1 MTDQL
6 HLTVK
11 RCLERYRFFS
21 LKQPLVVAVSTGVD
35 SMTLLHVLSALLPA
49 NQVVVAHVNHHLRAQ
64 SQQEEQFLRQRC
76 QQMGVRLYVDQ
87 WEKHPQ
93 YGIENAARQERYR
106 FFAQVMH
113 ETKAAYLLTAH
124 HENDLAETMLMKL
137 LRTGDVTA
145 TVGIREARPFA
156 NGQLLRPFLRV
167 TKKSLIE
174 YARAHQLKWYEDAT
188 NQEDMTLRNRVR
200 HHYLPEWEQ
209 ENPRVVEHL
218 LKFHDQLT
226 ELLTMKDAIVTSLMT
241 KLIHNGQLDIASYQ
255 QQEPLLRRWLL
266 YRWINDQGMFAL
278 QEQRSRQI
286 DHFLCNQQSPSSTM
300 MISSDLQLIKNYQE
314 AELKKVQNLT
324 TKKQKVSGF
333 MVKFDHWYTGPT
345 GDQWGIFS
353 HPQEHTL
360 AELWLTRDQLPLRV
374 RSWQPTDRIRLKSG
388 HHQAIRRVLINQKVP
403 LGQRQHQLVVVD
415 RKNQVLWV
423 INHKTAWLDR
433 QQVRDQ
439 RYEKRYFC
447 QK

>member
-1 MTDQL
+1 MADQL

-35 SMTLLHVLSALLPA
+35 SMTLLHVLGSLLSADQL
-49 NQVVVAHVNHHLRAQ
+49 VVAHVNHHLRVQ
-64 SQQEEQFLRQRC
+64 SQQEEQFLRQQC
-76 QQMGVRLYVDQ
+76 HQMGVRLYVDQ
-87 WEKHPQ
+87 WENHPQ
-93 YGIENAARQERYR
+93 HGIENAARQERYR
-106 FFAQVMH
+106 FFAKVMH

-124 HENDLAETMLMKL
+124 HKNDLAETMLMKL
-137 LRTGDVTA
+137 LRTGDATA

-156 NGQLLRPFLRV
+156 NGQLLRPLLRV

-200 HHYLPEWEQ
+200 HHYLPEWER
-209 ENPRVVEHL
+209 ENPRVVDHL

-226 ELLTMKDAIVTSLMT
+226 ELLTMKDDIVSQLMT
-241 KLIHNGQLDIASYQ
+241 RIVHNGQLDITSYQ
-255 QQEPLLRRWLL
+255 QQVPVIRHWLL
-266 YRWINDQGMFAL
+266 YRWVNDQGMFAL
-278 QEQRSRQI
+278 QEQRSHQI
-286 DHFLCNQQSPSSTM
+286 DQFLCNQQSPSSTM
-300 MISSDLQLIKNYQE
+300 MISNDLQLIKNYQQ
-314 AELKKVQNLT
+314 AELKKVQNLP
-324 TKKQKVSGF
+324 TKNQKVSDF
-333 MVKFDHWYTGPT
+333 MVKFDHWYTRPA

-353 HPQEHTL
+353 HPQERTI
-360 AELWLTRDQLPLRV
+360 AELWLTGGQLPLRV
-374 RSWQPTDRIRLKSG
+374 RSWRPTDRIRLKSG

-403 LGQRQHQLVVVD
+403 LNQRQQQLVVVD
-415 RKNQVLWV
+415 RFDQVLWL
-423 INHKTAWLDR
+423 IGHKTAWLDR
-433 QQVRDQ
+433 QQVRNQ